1 MAPTVTMSS
10 RAGPVP
16 GGAEVDPVEF
26 ASRFVDQMTNKDLK
40 FSTLYQC
47 LLGADGKFG
56 NYILL

>member
-1 MAPTVTMSS
+1 MSS